1 MWCEKFE
8 SVKVCRCMFVCVKR
22 TPNCAKTR
30 KQSGCRV
37 PLRKKF
43 CTSEARKPF
52 FAAGSC
58 SRDCLIVLRILCFG
72 YSLRYANE
80 RTNDYTA
87 RADFVKYL
95 RLSRRNLCYILLR
108 KRKRRKTNTPSFGAL
123 RGVPAGRGSGRPYE
137 RSKRGRLRSEKVGSE
152 GETSP
157 FEKTEPE

>member
-8 SVKVCRCMFVCVKR
+8 SVKVCRCMFVRVKR

-80 RTNDYTA
+80 RTNERTIIRRTRALSSTRTGLCAICFTLCCA
-87 RADFVKYL
+87 RGAML
-95 RLSRRNLCYILLR
+95 RSGIL
-108 KRKRRKTNTPSFGAL
+108 FAL
-123 RGVPAGRGSGRPYE
+123 RYCSI
-137 RSKRGRLRSEKVGSE
+137 LNII
-152 GETSP
+152 T
-157 FEKTEPE
+157 